1 MESAEFG
8 RRVLEWFDAH
18 GRKQLPWK
26 ADPTP
31 YRVWVSEIMLQQ
43 TQVATA
49 IPYYSRFMARFPDI
63 RTLAAAEP
71 DEVLRMWA
79 GLGYYA
85 RARHLHQA
93 ARILCDQHGG
103 ALPLDNAILQELP
116 GIGRS
121 TAGAILALATGQRQ
135 PILDGNV
142 KRLLAR
148 FAAVEGWPGRSR
160 VLKALW
166 DLAERYT
173 PVERVADYTQA
184 MMDLGAMVCTP
195 RRPRCRDCPLTDACA
210 ARQQGRTVD
219 LPASRPRRDL
229 PVRAIRMLL
238 LCAGDGAVLLEH
250 RPPLGIWGGLWS
262 FPECALEC
270 DIADWCREKLG
281 LSVAVERPWTVM
293 RHSFS
298 HFHLDITPVPVR
310 VSVQG
315 GLAMEG
321 ERFVWYNTRHPDGR
335 GVAAPVRRLLAA
347 LVNELRNDGNQRWLE
362 W

>member
-1 MESAEFG
+1 MEAAEFG

-26 ADPTP
+26 EDPTP

-43 TQVATA
+43 TQVATV

-63 RTLAAAEP
+63 RTLAAAES
-71 DEVLRMWA
+71 DEVLRLWA

-93 ARILCDQHGG
+93 ARILRDQHDG
-103 ALPLDNAILQELP
+103 ALPLDNATLQELP

-121 TAGAILALATGQRQ
+121 TAGAILALAAGQRQ

-148 FAAVEGWPGRSR
+148 FAAVEGWPGQSR
-160 VLKALW
+160 VLATLW

-195 RRPRCRDCPLTDACA
+195 RRPRCRDCPLTDACTA
-210 ARQQGRTVD
+210 YQQGRTVD
-219 LPASRPRRDL
+219 LPAPRPQRDL

-238 LCAGDGAVLLEH
+238 LRAADGEVLLER

-262 FPECALEC
+262 FPECALTC
-270 DIADWCREKLG
+270 DITDWCRERLG
-281 LSVAVERPWTVM
+281 LSVVVERPWTVV

-310 VSVQG
+310 VSGQD
-315 GLAMEG
+315 GLVMEG

-347 LVNELRNDGNQRWLE
+347 LASEL
-362 W
+362 